1 MTHPQYWSNNCIVWI
16 KIKFLESIKNIIKK
30 IIKNNIKSVTHLV
43 CHTGQHYD
51 EKMSKVF
58 FEDLELPNP
67 DFYLGV
73 GGGSHAEQTAKLE
86 NHLSTNIIVSDPI
99 GYLDFIA
106 LIANAQL
113 IVTDSGGIQEESTYL
128 GVQCLTLRD
137 NTERPVTC
145 TMGTNTLI
153 GTNFQKAEEAAHRIL
168 HGDIKSGTIPPLW
181 DGKAAVILRTIIP
194 RLDLDLISK
203 ILT

>member
-1 MTHPQYWSNNCIVWI
+1 M
-16 KIKFLESIKNIIKK
+16 K
-30 IIKNNIKSVTHLV
+30 IISVVGARPNFMKVVPLHKAFKKYNKTITHLV

-86 NHLSTNIIVSDPI
+86 NLLSSNIIVSDPI

-106 LIANAQL
+106 LIANA
-113 IVTDSGGIQEESTYL
+113 
-128 GVQCLTLRD
+128 
-137 NTERPVTC
+137 
-145 TMGTNTLI
+145 
-153 GTNFQKAEEAAHRIL
+153 
-168 HGDIKSGTIPPLW
+168 
-181 DGKAAVILRTIIP
+181 
-194 RLDLDLISK
+194 
-203 ILT
+203 